1 MRIPPVFIQNLK
13 EIFSGYLTAF
23 TVEKLSAFIREIL
36 GKLKFFDLLFLRGI
50 RAFRFFFWVGF
61 FSKKSIE

>member
-1 MRIPPVFIQNLK
+1 MMRIPTVFIQNLK

-36 GKLKFFDLLFLRGI
+36 GKLKFFDLLFLR
-50 RAFRFFFWVGF
+50 
-61 FSKKSIE
+61 